1 MVTQL
6 GFQTSHLRRQRKKAE
21 NVACNKV
28 EIDEAHSQD
37 WRCYIDSNPFEWGE
51 DSNIVDG

>member
-6 GFQTSHLRRQRKKAE
+6 GFQTSHLGRQRKKAE
-21 NVACNKV
+21 NVTSNKV
-28 EIDEAHSQD
+28 EIDEAHSQV
-37 WRCYIDSNPFEWGE
+37 WLCYIDSNLFEWDE

>member
-6 GFQTSHLRRQRKKAE
+6 GFQTSHLGRQRKKAE
-21 NVACNKV
+21 NVTSNKV
-28 EIDEAHSQD
+28 EIDEAHQD
-37 WRCYIDSNPFEWGE
+37 WLCYIDSNLFEWDE